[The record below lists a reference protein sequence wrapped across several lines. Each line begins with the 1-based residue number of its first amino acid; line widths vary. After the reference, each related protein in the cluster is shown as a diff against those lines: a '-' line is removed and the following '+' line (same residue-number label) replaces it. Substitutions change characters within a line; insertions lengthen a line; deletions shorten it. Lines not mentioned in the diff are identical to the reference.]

1 MNAAQ
6 IEALRARLEAC
17 RWDLSTLSPAER
29 AALIRH
35 GAALK

>member
-1 MNAAQ
+1 MNTAQ
-6 IEALRARLEAC
+6 LQAIRARLEAC

-35 GAALK
+35 GATLK